1 MSPVVEVSGLTK
13 SYGAIRAVTDVS
25 FNVEP
30 GETVA
35 LLGPNGSGKTTILRC
50 VAGLLRPDTGTVRVC
65 GSDLRRQ
72 VREAKRQFCYLPQ
85 LASFPANVTLREVM
99 EFHAKLRNLDPT
111 RVDASLQESG
121 IRETEQGR
129 LVEEL
134 SGGMLQR
141 LSLAVAGMPAVNLM
155 ILDEPTANLDPEA
168 AIRLR
173 EQAARWRREGRAI
186 LFSTHV
192 LTDVEQLADK
202 VVVMVGGK
210 PVAEEKV
217 AELQAALRRFAL
229 LRVNVGEPTE
239 AHVKA
244 ALECGASAA
253 ELNSHSIVI
262 TAPAE
267 KRYPILKRLGELGTI
282 HHFDTEEPSI
292 EQIYMK
298 YVRDGER

>member
-1 MSPVVEVSGLTK
+1 
-13 SYGAIRAVTDVS
+13 
-25 FNVEP
+25 
-30 GETVA
+30 
-35 LLGPNGSGKTTILRC
+35 
-50 VAGLLRPDTGTVRVC
+50 
-65 GSDLRRQ
+65 
-72 VREAKRQFCYLPQ
+72 
-85 LASFPANVTLREVM
+85 M

-111 RVDASLQESG
+111 RVDRSLQESG